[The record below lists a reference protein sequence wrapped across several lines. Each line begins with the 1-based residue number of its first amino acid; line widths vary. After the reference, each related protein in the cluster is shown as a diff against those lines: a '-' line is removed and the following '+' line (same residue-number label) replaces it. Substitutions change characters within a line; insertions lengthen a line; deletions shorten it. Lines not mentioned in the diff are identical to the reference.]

1 MKLLYQ
7 LLSLQDPTQTHTWLT
22 RALVSGIILFA
33 NIVLYGFFGVM
44 GAVVVY
50 LIGVEGF
57 GMARGWM
64 LLPVVAALAIGLW
77 RSVPML
83 VGYWRNHGHG
93 DSRQAMVGPPTT
105 GGDEHPPA
113 RLPNRRASDRPAGE

>member
-50 LIGVEGF
+50 LIGVEGL
-57 GMARGWM
+57 GLKRDWI
-64 LLPVVAALAIGLW
+64 LLPVVVALLTGLW
-77 RSVPML
+77 RSIPML
-83 VGYWRNHGHG
+83 GDYWRNYG
-93 DSRQAMVGPPTT
+93 DGSGR
-105 GGDEHPPA
+105 
-113 RLPNRRASDRPAGE
+113 